1 MAATTLHG
9 ISSRNSNTTNY
20 YYQSLRRVGGREPEC
35 HSQTLDGGETPS
47 QSGSG
52 GHDGVTFYSP
62 KLSKILLLQKIFIFI
77 FLFAE

>member
-52 GHDGVTFYSP
+52 GHDGVTFSSP
-62 KLSKILLLQKIFIFI
+62 ENNTILKKLFLFYLLLMPHT
-77 FLFAE
+77 